1 MEQKTERI
9 IHELIKQGINPPK
22 KDKINYILRKIR
34 KGKKVTDQPT
44 FNDVLTW
51 CEKYQEILE
60 NENEVFVG
68 LFEL

>member
-22 KDKINYILRKIR
+22 KHKINYILRKIR